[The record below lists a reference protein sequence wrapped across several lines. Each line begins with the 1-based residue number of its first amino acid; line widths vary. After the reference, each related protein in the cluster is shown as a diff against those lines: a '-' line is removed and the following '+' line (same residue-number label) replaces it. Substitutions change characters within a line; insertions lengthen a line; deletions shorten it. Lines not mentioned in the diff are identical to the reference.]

1 MPDVGDPVTATLT
14 VAPFGV
20 STSAA
25 ITVYKPDGT
34 TATASSPATTDSG
47 ATWTATYTVD
57 VAGWWLEKWVVTG
70 TGAGT
75 EYNRVFVPVA
85 PVYGDAPAY
94 ASLERFKSRLGITA
108 STDDDELTEAL
119 DSASREID
127 SFCGRRFYADT
138 TATARRYRPRD
149 ACLALVDDFWSTTGL
164 VVATDDG
171 SGAYAT
177 TLTLD
182 TDFILEP
189 LDGVVDG
196 AAGWP
201 YWKIRLLGSRQFWCA
216 SNRPPLQVTA
226 KWGWAKIPRPV
237 TQACLIMAQANYKL
251 KDVAFGA
258 AGIGDLGI
266 VTVRQVPAAMTKLAP
281 YQRDPVKVA

>member
-1 MPDVGDPVTATLT
+1 MPDVGDLVTATLT
-14 VAPFGV
+14 VSPFGV
-20 STSAA
+20 GTSAA

-34 TATASSPATTDSG
+34 SATASAPASTDGG
-47 ATWTATYTVD
+47 ATWTSTYTVD
-57 VAGWWLEKWVVTG
+57 VAGWWLERWVVTG

-94 ASLERFKSRLGITA
+94 ASLERLKSRLNIT
-108 STDDDELTEAL
+108 STGDDDELTEAL

-127 SFCGRRFYADT
+127 LFCGRRFYADT
-138 TATARRYRPRD
+138 TATARRYRPTSTGRVQ
-149 ACLALVDDFWSTTGL
+149 VDDFWDTTGL
-164 VVATDDG
+164 IVATDDG
-171 SGAYAT
+171 SGTYAT

-182 TDFILEP
+182 TDFVLEP

-196 AAGWP
+196 SSGWP
-201 YWKIRLLGSRQFWCA
+201 YWKICTVNTGALRVGSALPSLR
-216 SNRPPLQVTA
+216 VTA
-226 KWGWAKIPRPV
+226 KWGWARIPRPV

-258 AGIGDLGI
+258 AGVGDLGI

-281 YQRDPVKVA
+281 YQRDPVKAA